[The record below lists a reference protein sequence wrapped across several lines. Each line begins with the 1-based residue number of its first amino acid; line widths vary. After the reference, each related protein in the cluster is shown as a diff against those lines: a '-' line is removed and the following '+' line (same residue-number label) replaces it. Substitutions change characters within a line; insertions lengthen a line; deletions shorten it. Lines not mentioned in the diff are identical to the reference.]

1 MTCDSGMNTSGQ
13 NAIETKIKI
22 TMSFYGK
29 RNEITFDGTPH
40 MIMFYLKQ
48 QLSLHALLWMI
59 HIVPYPIRLNQ
70 LCQHS
75 LRFNNRL

>member
-1 MTCDSGMNTSGQ
+1 MVREMKSSL
-13 NAIETKIKI
+13 
-22 TMSFYGK
+22 
-29 RNEITFDGTPH
+29 DGTSL

-48 QLSLHALLWMI
+48 QLSLHVLLWMI
-59 HIVPYPIRLNQ
+59 HIVPYPTRLNQ